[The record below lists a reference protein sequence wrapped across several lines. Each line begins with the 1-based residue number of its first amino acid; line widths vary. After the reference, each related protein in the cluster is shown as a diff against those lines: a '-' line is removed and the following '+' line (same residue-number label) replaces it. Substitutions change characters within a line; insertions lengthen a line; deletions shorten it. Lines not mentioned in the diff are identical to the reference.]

1 MHVSH
6 LLRDGGFSAA
16 LPENPWPHME
26 QKSALPPADRRF
38 RTAQKRVLSSPESE
52 STLHRKTMQDIFEKI
67 KNNRGPLGR
76 HAKESHGYFTF
87 PKLEG
92 EIGRKMT
99 FRGKEVLVWSVNNY
113 LGFANHPEVRK
124 SDAEAAAK
132 WGMAYPMGAR
142 MMSGQTALHE
152 KLEAD
157 LADFMQKEDA
167 FLLNFGYQGCMSAI
181 EALVDRNDVIV
192 YDSECHA
199 CMVDGFRLHQG
210 KRFVFQHNDM
220 ESFAKQLERARKW
233 TESTGGGILVATEGV
248 FGMAGD
254 QGKIKEITA
263 FKEEYKFRLFVDD
276 AHGFGTVGE
285 MGRGAGDAQ
294 GVHHLIDVYFGT
306 FAKAMATIG
315 AFVASEEHIIEYLRY
330 NMRSQTFAKSLPMPI
345 VEGAIKRLEMMRTQ
359 PEHKAKLWKI
369 ADALQHGLRDAG
381 FDIGY
386 TNSCVTPVFLKGNLG
401 EATNITMDLR
411 ENYGIFCSIV
421 VYPVVPKDV
430 IMLRLIPT
438 AVHTLE
444 DVQYTI
450 DTFRKVKVR
459 LEAGEYH
466 ANEIVNW
473 R

>member
-1 MHVSH
+1 
-6 LLRDGGFSAA
+6 
-16 LPENPWPHME
+16 
-26 QKSALPPADRRF
+26 
-38 RTAQKRVLSSPESE
+38 
-52 STLHRKTMQDIFEKI
+52 MQDIFDKI
-67 KNNRGPLGR
+67 KNNRGPLGK

-92 EIGRKMT
+92 DIGRKMT

-113 LGFANHPEVRK
+113 LGLANHPAVRK
-124 SDAEAAAK
+124 VDAEAAAE

-142 MMSGQTALHE
+142 MMSGQTAMHE

-157 LADFMQKEDA
+157 LADFMEKEDA
-167 FLLNFGYQGCMSAI
+167 FLLNYGYQGCQSAI

-192 YDSECHA
+192 YDSESHA
-199 CMVDGFRLHQG
+199 CMIDGVRLHNG
-210 KRFVFQHNDM
+210 KRFVFKHNDM
-220 ESFAKQLERARKW
+220 ESFAKQLEHAKRL
-233 TESTGGGILVATEGV
+233 TETTGGGILVVTEGV

-254 QGKIKEITA
+254 QGKLKEIVS
-263 FKEEYKFRLFVDD
+263 FKKQYQFRLFVDD
-276 AHGFGTVGE
+276 AHGFGTIGRD
-285 MGRGAGDAQ
+285 GRGAGDEQ
-294 GVHHLIDVYFGT
+294 GVQAEIDVYFGT

-315 AFVASEEHIIEYLRY
+315 AFVAGDENVMEYLRY

-345 VEGAIKRLEMMRTQ
+345 VVGAIKRLEMMRNE
-359 PEHKAKLWKI
+359 PEHKENLWKV
-369 ADALQHGLRDAG
+369 ANALQKGLKEAG
-381 FDIGY
+381 FNIGY
-386 TNSCVTPVFLKGNLG
+386 TNSCVTPVFLKGSLG

-411 ENYGIFCSIV
+411 ENHNIFCSIV

-444 DVQYTI
+444 DVNYTI
-450 DTFRKVKVR
+450 ETFKKMKVK